1 MERRDKMIGGLD
13 IGSLVGIEI
22 GALAFPIVSKL
33 DGDITYVDF
42 TDTQSLRDKYKNSE
56 SVPIDNIVE
65 VDAIWG
71 SDTLKQSIGGRLV
84 DYVIASH
91 VIEHVPDLL
100 GWLGECRSVLKPAG
114 EIRLAIPDKRYCFD
128 YLRRETEAV
137 DVLAAHLSG
146 ARIPSPRQI
155 IDFVL
160 NYTEVDKAKAWNGLL
175 QPSSLICQTS
185 IKSAIDLAKKS
196 LDGEYIDVHCWVF
209 TPKSPGELFGKL
221 ARAELIDLECVSFH
235 NTAYGEHEFFISL
248 RPCANFDQVVRSW
261 DYLRDCAI
269 NSKVNNNQTKFDGKI
284 VHQPS
289 RNRGKDDGWYLVK
302 NGKRSWIVDGA
313 WLAKNGFKENE
324 VIEISSD
331 EFNAIP
337 ECSNPLY

>member
-100 GWLGECRSVLKPAG
+100 G
-114 EIRLAIPDKRYCFD
+114 Y
-128 YLRRETEAV
+128 
-137 DVLAAHLSG
+137 SG
-146 ARIPSPRQI
+146 PQI
-155 IDFVL
+155 
-160 NYTEVDKAKAWNGLL
+160 
-175 QPSSLICQTS
+175 
-185 IKSAIDLAKKS
+185 
-196 LDGEYIDVHCWVF
+196 
-209 TPKSPGELFGKL
+209 
-221 ARAELIDLECVSFH
+221 
-235 NTAYGEHEFFISL
+235 
-248 RPCANFDQVVRSW
+248 
-261 DYLRDCAI
+261 
-269 NSKVNNNQTKFDGKI
+269 
-284 VHQPS
+284 
-289 RNRGKDDGWYLVK
+289 
-302 NGKRSWIVDGA
+302 
-313 WLAKNGFKENE
+313 
-324 VIEISSD
+324 
-331 EFNAIP
+331 
-337 ECSNPLY
+337 